1 MSGTGYD
8 LSTSMYS
15 QDGRIFQIEYA
26 QKSVETAET
35 VLAIQCSDGIIL
47 ASEKIKKSPL
57 QVIDSNKRI
66 FNVDKHIGFAITGR
80 LPDGLVVLER
90 ARKEAENYR
99 DFFGLPITGK
109 ILTERISNYIH
120 AHTLY
125 GQFRPFGIAITIA
138 SFDKGQHFLY
148 MIDNSGI
155 FRKYYGVATGKGKQV
170 AKTFLEKIDRT
181 KTCKE
186 NLLMVSKGI
195 VSAHE
200 EFKEKTYEFEA
211 SWICEESGNKH
222 VFIQRGIREQM
233 RVKAE
238 EELDE

>member
-15 QDGRIFQIEYA
+15 QDGRIFQIEYG

-35 VLAIQCSDGIIL
+35 VVAIQCSDGIIL
-47 ASEKIKKSPL
+47 ACEKIKRSPL

-66 FNVDKHIGFAITGR
+66 FNVDKHIGLVITGR

-99 DFFGLPITGK
+99 DFFGLPITGR

-138 SFDKGQHFLY
+138 SYDNGKYFLY
-148 MIDNSGI
+148 MIDNSGVY
-155 FRKYYGVATGKGKQV
+155 RKYFGVATGKGKQI
-170 AKTFLEKIDRT
+170 AKTYLEKIDRT
-181 KTCKE
+181 KTCKD
-186 NLLMVSKGI
+186 NLFMVSKA
-195 VSAHE
+195 VVHAHE

-211 SWICEESGNKH
+211 SWICSDSHGKH
-222 VFIQRGIREQM
+222 VFINREVREDM
-233 RVKAE
+233 RQKAE
-238 EELDE
+238 DELDE